1 MIYLYIYITVFLGT
15 FVAAV
20 YKNHQKVKK
29 IPGGE
34 YSSFLGI
41 KLKEALW
48 KTIIF
53 SAIVAPI
60 VPFLLLYTWIDKAYY
75 RNRPRPI
82 REKWRKYLKK
92 DLVADSDGSHIS
104 IARYNRMHHTNF
116 TLEQVYGRR
125 YVAAITLEEREQ
137 FETEG
142 GEIHIVDNLPDNIYT
157 KVSKACAD
165 GMLKNNWDAFAQY
178 MNEDTIVLD
187 YGNSQNAGGLAAFK
201 SLVQAIYNRYED
213 DILDLHVQT
222 CEYVSRPCVVIK
234 HRIFKS
240 MEYILF
246 RIVDDHVTH
255 IIHTPPT
262 RDVGVDYDPLQDL
275 PMRPQYFDKRCG
287 GLVSPLQF
295 HLPCMVCGAPS
306 EKLQW
311 RKLELSNLC
320 YVIAGVA
327 SMCPH
332 CFRQAEYYV
341 KTQTE
346 ILQNQDENED
356 SPF

>member
-1 MIYLYIYITVFLGT
+1 MIYLYIYIALFLGT
-15 FVAAV
+15 FATAV

-29 IPGGE
+29 APVGD
-34 YSSFLGI
+34 YSSFLDI
-41 KLKEALW
+41 KTREPLW
-48 KTIIF
+48 QTILF
-53 SAIVAPI
+53 SAIVAPV

-82 REKWRKYLKK
+82 RGKWRKYLKK

-104 IARYNRMHHTNF
+104 IAQYNRKHHTNF
-116 TLEQVYGRR
+116 TLEQVYGRK
-125 YVAAITLEEREQ
+125 YVAAITPEEREE
-137 FETEG
+137 FETDR

-165 GMLKNNWDAFAQY
+165 GILKNNWDAFAQY
-178 MNEDTIVLD
+178 MNEYTIVLD
-187 YGNSQNAGGLAAFK
+187 YGNSQTVGGLTAFK
-201 SLVQAIYNRYED
+201 SLVHAICNRYED

-240 MEYILF
+240 VEYILF
-246 RIVDDHVTH
+246 RIVGDQVTH

-262 RDVGVDYDPLQDL
+262 RDAGVDYDPLQDL

-311 RKLELSNLC
+311 RKLELSNSR

-332 CFRQAEYYV
+332 CLRQAEYYV

-346 ILQNQDENED
+346 IPQNQDENED
-356 SPF
+356 LPF